1 MRGARRPGARAA
13 ALLLL
18 LIALACLANG
28 AAVLQSPRQAVVLSA
43 PAVERTPP
51 PAGAGWQPVSL
62 PDDAGYSRPALARAP
77 AWYRIGFDYPD
88 DPARQVQ
95 WAVYVPYFYD
105 GGEIWLNGSLIG
117 SVAERSAAVHARTY
131 RPHTA
136 LLPAL
141 LLRPGYNE
149 LAIRAAPSRDYP
161 LRFPQISIGPQDEI
175 QPLHDRRLFWV
186 RTVPE
191 LTVLVSLLV
200 AGFVAFIW
208 WRRRGESLYGLF
220 GLAAVLW
227 AVRTLTFLIDT
238 LPIGAWQWWRVLY
251 QCATGGFVIVMAV
264 FTLHYAAMRR
274 PWLDRAL
281 VAYALVGPLWFA
293 LGGFEAEQ
301 TIARW
306 WLGGMVGVGLLIIA
320 VAFVYARR
328 RGTLTAAALSV
339 VMAFA
344 VLVGIH
350 DYLLTWNPRLLGRF
364 FPEWTGHRIHL
375 LHYGSNTLLVAM
387 GALLTARF
395 LRTLNSL
402 EELNRTLETRVADR
416 ERALADNYARLAA
429 LEREHAAAEE
439 RQLIMRDLHDGLG
452 SQLFTSLSRVERGDM
467 DEDQIAGALRACIAD
482 MRLAL
487 DALASG
493 EHDLG
498 AALGNFMFRWEGQ
511 MLAAG
516 VRSGWDIDLP
526 EDGTTL
532 SPHAA
537 LQLLRVAQEA
547 LTNVLKH
554 AHATRVQVR
563 LRRAGEMLE
572 MEIEDNGRGLAP
584 EPGRQ
589 GGRGLHNMRSR
600 AERLGGTLAL
610 RPGASGGCCVV
621 LRLPVTVPAAAAA

>member
-1 MRGARRPGARAA
+1 MRRPGARAA
-13 ALLLL
+13 GLALVF
-18 LIALACLANG
+18 LILACLAG
-28 AAVLQSPRQAVVLSA
+28 SARAALQSPRQAAVLPA
-43 PAVERTPP
+43 PAVERSPP
-51 PAGAGWQPVSL
+51 PPGAAWRPVTL
-62 PDDAGYSRPALARAP
+62 PDDAGYSRPSLARAP
-77 AWYRIGFDYPD
+77 AWYRVGFDYPD
-88 DPARQVQ
+88 DPVRQTQ

-131 RPHTA
+131 RPQTA
-136 LLPAL
+136 LLPAS

-149 LAIRAAPSRDYP
+149 LAIRAAAPSDYP
-161 LRFPQISIGPQDEI
+161 LRFAQLSIGPRDEI
-175 QPLHDRRLFWV
+175 QPLHNQRMFWV

-191 LTVLVSLLV
+191 LTVLVSVLV

-208 WRRRGESLYGLF
+208 WRRPSESLYGLF

-227 AVRTLTFLIDT
+227 AVRTMTFLIDA
-238 LPIGAWQWWRVLY
+238 LPIGLWQWWRELY

-264 FTLHYAAMRR
+264 FTLHYAGMRR
-274 PWLDRAL
+274 PWLDRGL
-281 VAYALVGPLWFA
+281 VAYGLVGPLWFA
-293 LGGFEAEQ
+293 LGGFAAEQ
-301 TIARW
+301 AIARW

-320 VAFVYARR
+320 VAVRYARR
-328 RGTLTAAALSV
+328 RGTLTAAALSA

-350 DYLLTWNPRLLGRF
+350 DYLLTWDPRLLGRF

-395 LRTLNSL
+395 LRTLHSL
-402 EELNRTLETRVADR
+402 EELNRTLESRVADR
-416 ERALADNYARLAA
+416 ERALAANYARLAA

-467 DEDQIAGALRACIAD
+467 DEDQIAVTLRACIAD

-498 AALGNFMFRWEGQ
+498 AALGNFRFRWEAQ
-511 MLAAG
+511 LLAAG

-554 AHATRVQVR
+554 AHATRVEVK

-572 MEIEDNGRGLAP
+572 MEIEDNGRGLGAD
-584 EPGRQ
+584 PGRQ
-589 GGRGLHNMRSR
+589 GGGHGLHNMRSR
-600 AERLGGTLAL
+600 AQRLGGTLEL
-610 RPGASGGCCVV
+610 RPAAAGGCCVV
-621 LRLPVTVPAAAAA
+621 LRLPMTVPAAATA

>member
-1 MRGARRPGARAA
+1 MRRPGARAA
-13 ALLLL
+13 GLALVF
-18 LIALACLANG
+18 LILACLAG
-28 AAVLQSPRQAVVLSA
+28 SARAALQSPRQAAVLAA
-43 PAVERTPP
+43 PAVERSPP
-51 PAGAGWQPVSL
+51 PPGAAWRPVTL
-62 PDDAGYSRPALARAP
+62 PDDAGYSRPSLARAP
-77 AWYRIGFDYPD
+77 AWYRVGFDYPD
-88 DPARQVQ
+88 DPVRQTQ

-131 RPHTA
+131 RPQTA
-136 LLPAL
+136 LLPAS

-149 LAIRAAPSRDYP
+149 LAIRAAAPSDYP
-161 LRFPQISIGPQDEI
+161 LRFAQLSIGPRDEI
-175 QPLHDRRLFWV
+175 QPLHNQRMFWV

-191 LTVLVSLLV
+191 LTVLVSVLV

-208 WRRRGESLYGLF
+208 WRRPSESLYGLF

-227 AVRTLTFLIDT
+227 AVRTMTFLIDA
-238 LPIGAWQWWRVLY
+238 LPIGLWQWWRVLY

-264 FTLHYAAMRR
+264 FTLHYAGMRR
-274 PWLDRAL
+274 PWLDRGL
-281 VAYALVGPLWFA
+281 VAYGLVGPLWFA
-293 LGGFEAEQ
+293 LGGFAAEQ
-301 TIARW
+301 AIARW

-320 VAFVYARR
+320 VAVRYARR
-328 RGTLTAAALSV
+328 RGTLTAAALSA

-350 DYLLTWNPRLLGRF
+350 DYLLTWDPRLLGRF

-395 LRTLNSL
+395 LRTLHSL
-402 EELNRTLETRVADR
+402 EELNRTLESRVADR
-416 ERALADNYARLAA
+416 ERALAANYARLAA

-467 DEDQIAGALRACIAD
+467 DEDQIAVTLRACIAD

-498 AALGNFMFRWEGQ
+498 AALGNFRFRWEAQ
-511 MLAAG
+511 LLAAG

-554 AHATRVQVR
+554 AHATRVEVK

-572 MEIEDNGRGLAP
+572 MEIEDNGRGLGAD
-584 EPGRQ
+584 PGRQ
-589 GGRGLHNMRSR
+589 GGGHGLHNMRSR
-600 AERLGGTLAL
+600 AQRLGGTLEL
-610 RPGASGGCCVV
+610 RPAAAGGCCVV
-621 LRLPVTVPAAAAA
+621 LRLPMTVPAAATA